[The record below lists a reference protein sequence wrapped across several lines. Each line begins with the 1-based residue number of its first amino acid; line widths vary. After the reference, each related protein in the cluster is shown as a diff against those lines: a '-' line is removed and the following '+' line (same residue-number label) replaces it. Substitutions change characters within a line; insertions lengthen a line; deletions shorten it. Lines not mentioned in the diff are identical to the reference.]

1 MATTEPDPRLRV
13 ISPDEWGEGLPLV
26 QGDGDFKVMVGPGI
40 GASER
45 SLHHIR
51 LSTGAGTVAL
61 RHPGEAV
68 YYVISGSVELSDHDE
83 DAQYVLAAGA
93 MAHVE
98 GGTSYTFRALT
109 DSILVGGPSPV
120 DPALYGLPTEAPAVE
135 QPSPESAVAGGQ
147 G

>member
-26 QGDGDFKVMVGPGI
+26 QGDGDFRVMVGPSV

-45 SLHHIR
+45 SLHRIR
-51 LSTGAGTVAL
+51 LSAAASTVAL

-83 DAQYVLAAGA
+83 DAPHVLGAGA

-98 GGTSYTFRALT
+98 GGTSYAFRALA
-109 DSILVGGPSPV
+109 DSVLIGGPSPV
-120 DPALYGLPTEAPAVE
+120 DPALYGPPSEAPAVE
-135 QPSPESAVAGGQ
+135 PESAVAGGQ
-147 G
+147 L